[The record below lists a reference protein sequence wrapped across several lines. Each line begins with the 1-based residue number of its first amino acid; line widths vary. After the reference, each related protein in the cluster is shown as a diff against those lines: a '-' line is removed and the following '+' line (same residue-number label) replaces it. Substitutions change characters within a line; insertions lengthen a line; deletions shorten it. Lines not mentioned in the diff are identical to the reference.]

1 MVGLGNTIL
10 VLGAGAVGTVVAYQ
24 LGRSSCISKVI
35 LGDVDGRRAEAAAKK
50 SKSEKVIADQV
61 DAADQTKISRSI
73 SETDIIVNTS
83 LPKFNLDLMKNALEK
98 EVQYIDLASESGY
111 EKQLEQ
117 DAAWRKAELTAIL
130 GMGEDPGLSNVLAR
144 YAADKLDS
152 VNSIRIRDGETASS
166 EQHPLICLFSPEVF
180 LSEITEPAFYYEAG
194 RFCRVESF
202 QGREAYP
209 FPDPVGPVPVYY
221 VAHEE
226 TKTLPGNIGKGVRY
240 VDFKL
245 AITDDTLPLLQT
257 LGKLNMTSKEPIS
270 VGGTSLAP
278 IDLLVRLVPN
288 PSEISGHIGGYA
300 ALDVV
305 VEGRKNDA
313 TVCYTLG
320 THLSHHDAHKEYGCN
335 ATAFLTGTCAA
346 MAAVL
351 LAKREIEQK
360 GTITPE
366 LLEPKPFLQAIK
378 KAGVR
383 IRETTSTTSSVT

>member
-1 MVGLGNTIL
+1 MDSTIL
-10 VLGAGAVGTVVAYQ
+10 VLGAGAVGTAVAYQ
-24 LGRSSCISKVI
+24 LARSSYISKVI
-35 LGDVDGRRAEAAAKK
+35 LGDVTGQRAEAAAKK
-50 SKSEKVIADQV
+50 AKSKKVIANQI
-61 DAADQTKISRSI
+61 DAADHSKISKWM
-73 SETDIIVNTS
+73 SEVDIIVNTS
-83 LPKFNLDLMKNALEK
+83 LPKFNLPLMRGALEK
-98 EVQYIDLASESGY
+98 NVQYVDLASESGY

-117 DAAWRKAELTAIL
+117 DTVWRKAGLTAIL

-166 EQHPLICLFSPEVF
+166 DRYPLICLFSPEVF
-180 LSEITEPAFYYEAG
+180 LGEITEPAFYYDAG
-194 RFCRVESF
+194 RFCRLGPF

-209 FPDPVGPVPVYY
+209 FPDPIGPVPVYY

-226 TKTLPGNIGKGVRY
+226 TKSLPGNIGKGVRY

-257 LGKLNMTSKEPIS
+257 LSKLNLISREPIS

-288 PSEISGHIGGYA
+288 PSEISGSIRGYA

-305 VEGRKNDA
+305 VEGKKNNA
-313 TVCYTLG
+313 AVTYTLG
-320 THLSHHDAHKEYGCN
+320 TYLSHHDAHKEYGCN

-351 LAKREIEQK
+351 LVKKEIEQK

-366 LLEPKPFLQAIK
+366 LLEPKPLLQAVQ
-378 KAGVR
+378 KAGIR
-383 IRETTSTTSSVT
+383 IRETVNTTSSVT